1 MYVCIGSHM
10 YDKRTTLSHILVINI
25 VCGVLIQ
32 DVFNPVHRD
41 DGAKSGVST
50 LDDFGAVQSHVLFFV
65 ETRLDQELTRSQE
78 EEVMNESII
87 PLDTTA
93 ILGRFPYF
101 VPSTSSLKK

>member
-1 MYVCIGSHM
+1 M

-41 DGAKSGVST
+41 DGVKSGVST
-50 LDDFGAVQSHVLFFV
+50 LDDFEAVQSHVLFLV
-65 ETRLDQELTRSQE
+65 ETRLDQDLTRSQE

-93 ILGRFPYF
+93 ILGRCPYS